1 MKIKNPVRHRR
12 LLLLGTNFISVFGW
26 SLLVPLYALY
36 ISSVGGDAQAAALIW
51 AFYTLL
57 SGVLIIG
64 LGWLQG
70 RLKSKSKVILLG
82 YVLQAAGAVTMFMAT
97 ETTMVVAGLSLYSV
111 GSGFVLPAW
120 KHAFAQVRPGE
131 SQTAGWG
138 LFDGGNMLL
147 ISAAAAV
154 SSAMFGLYGF
164 KGIMALMATTHI
176 IAVFMAIYLLRRHD
190 F

>member
-1 MKIKNPVRHRR
+1 M
-12 LLLLGTNFISVFGW
+12 LLLGTNFISVFGW
-26 SLLVPLYALY
+26 SLMMPLYAFY
-36 ISSVGGDAQAAALIW
+36 IGSVGGDAQAAALIW

-70 RLKSKSKVILLG
+70 RFKRKSRVILLG
-82 YVLQAAGAVTMFMAT
+82 YVLQATGTGLLFTAT
-97 ETTMVVAGLSLYSV
+97 NTTTVVAGLGIYAA

-120 KHAFAQVRPGE
+120 KNAFAIAKKGE
-131 SQTAGWG
+131 SQSASWG

-147 ISAAAAV
+147 ISAAAAI
-154 SSAMFGLYGF
+154 SSALYGLYGF
-164 KGIMALMATTHI
+164 KGIMALMFGTHVL
-176 IAVFMAIYLLRRHD
+176 AVFMAVYLLKKHD